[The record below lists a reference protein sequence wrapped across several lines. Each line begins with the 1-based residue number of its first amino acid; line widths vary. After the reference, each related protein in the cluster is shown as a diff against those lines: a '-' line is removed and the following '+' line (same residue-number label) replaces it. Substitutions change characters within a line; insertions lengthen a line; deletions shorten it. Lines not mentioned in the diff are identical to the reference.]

1 MDFTTGHCHKYKST
15 RGGDGFCHVLEKSE
29 GFHMCPFPILFSQH
43 AFLPDRAVSEPY
55 WSTHTHTHEHPFTLI
70 PVFLW
75 SDTAADEK
83 SKHSHSLK
91 HTHGHAHVS
100 FSTAPELLRGFQT
113 ACHVSHTLTVTSKC
127 TLMAERTVYFFL
139 NKWPHTHTHT
149 QPSSMNSAFTIL
161 FSHTLWD
168 WIESSQVCPKL
179 MVIRNW
185 PEIPSLVRM
194 LTYQAETRDMAG
206 QLSKGIPLV
215 CIVMC
220 TVEWK

>member
-15 RGGDGFCHVLEKSE
+15 RGGDGFCQVLEKSE
-29 GFHMCPFPILFSQH
+29 GFHMCPFPITSIFPACNSSRSSHIRAISKQTH
-43 AFLPDRAVSEPY
+43 A
-55 WSTHTHTHEHPFTLI
+55 HEHPSTLI

-139 NKWPHTHTHT
+139 NK
-149 QPSSMNSAFTIL
+149 
-161 FSHTLWD
+161 
-168 WIESSQVCPKL
+168 
-179 MVIRNW
+179 
-185 PEIPSLVRM
+185 
-194 LTYQAETRDMAG
+194 
-206 QLSKGIPLV
+206 
-215 CIVMC
+215 
-220 TVEWK
+220 

>member
-1 MDFTTGHCHKYKST
+1 MKNGSYHRSLPQIQIYQRRWWLLSCFREEWGLSYVSVPYSIFPACISST
-15 RGGDGFCHVLEKSE
+15 SSRIRA
-29 GFHMCPFPILFSQH
+29 ILK
-43 AFLPDRAVSEPY
+43 
-55 WSTHTHTHEHPFTLI
+55 HTHTHEHPFTLI

-139 NKWPHTHTHT
+139 NKWPHTHT

-185 PEIPSLVRM
+185 TEIPSLVRM